1 MSKGNVIMGYGR
13 GKVGSIVLSR
23 SKGQQIARAYNEA
36 PKNPRSEGQML
47 QRSIFASAVKFFS
60 QGRQAFF
67 QFAFENKPTKRSDYN
82 MFVSANAKAG
92 QHISKAAYEEQTYP
106 VLCPFKMTSGSL
118 AEVDVKT
125 DGVDNVFYLD
135 NLGLADGANWGAVS
149 AALISVYGFQGG
161 DIITFTNIVA
171 NGSTTTNTPN
181 VSPDKRGR
189 VVWSII
195 QAKLDVDST
204 EAIAEVLNE
213 NYTVESGCLFFTN
226 GAESTNLE
234 GFNVTVSR
242 QTLDGLKVSDSF
254 LVLNANAKTANTAA
268 AQAGYIGNVL
278 SSWKTAGKAILEG
291 GLIE

>member
-1 MSKGNVIMGYGR
+1 MGYGR
-13 GKVGSIVLSR
+13 GKVGSIVLAR

-118 AEVDVKT
+118 AEVQCEW
-125 DGVDNVFYLD
+125 NE
-135 NLGLADGANWGAVS
+135 NEGAFVLPLKDITSSSNWGAVS
-149 AALISVYGFQGG
+149 SALISMYGFNGG
-161 DIITFTNIVA
+161 DIITFTTIEA
-171 NGSTTTNTPN
+171 EGSNTSNTPA
-181 VSPDKRGR
+181 VSPEKRQR
-189 VVWSII
+189 IVWNIK
-195 QAKLDVDST
+195 QAKLDVDSS
-204 EAIAEVLNE
+204 E
-213 NYTVESGCLFFTN
+213 TVSSVMGEYMTPDDGGLFIITSSSGSYATGVN
-226 GAESTNLE
+226 I
-234 GFNVTVSR
+234 TVSR

-254 LVLNANAKTANTAA
+254 LVLNKVASDINDAA

-278 SSWKTAGKAILEG
+278 SSWKTSGKAILEG
-291 GLIE
+291 GLLE